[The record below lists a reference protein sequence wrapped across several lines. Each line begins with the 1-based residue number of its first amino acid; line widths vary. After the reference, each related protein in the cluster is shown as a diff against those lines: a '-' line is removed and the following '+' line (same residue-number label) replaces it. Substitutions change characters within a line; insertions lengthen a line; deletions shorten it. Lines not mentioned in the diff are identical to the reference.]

1 MKSASLTL
9 ASSATASPQ
18 VVDLTG
24 VGTGKKKQT
33 LTPKPPKRLKR
44 VGTTVITRPKA
55 RTNAQQRVRTTVRG
69 GPMKASATGQVRYF
83 SVLRAKS
90 GKVAIRTYGRKDLK
104 ITVTQRA
111 PATSGYLR
119 FKRDTVY
126 VNGERQ

>member
-1 MKSASLTL
+1 M
-9 ASSATASPQ
+9 
-18 VVDLTG
+18 
-24 VGTGKKKQT
+24 
-33 LTPKPPKRLKR
+33 
-44 VGTTVITRPKA
+44 ITRPKA

-83 SVLRAKS
+83 SSCARSRARS
-90 GKVAIRTYGRKDLK
+90 RSAPYGRRDLK

>member
-9 ASSATASPQ
+9 ASSATSSPQ

-83 SVLRAKS
+83 CPAREVGQGRDPHLRPQGPEDHCHAEGAGNQWLS
-90 GKVAIRTYGRKDLK
+90 AVQA
-104 ITVTQRA
+104 
-111 PATSGYLR
+111 
-119 FKRDTVY
+119 
-126 VNGERQ
+126 